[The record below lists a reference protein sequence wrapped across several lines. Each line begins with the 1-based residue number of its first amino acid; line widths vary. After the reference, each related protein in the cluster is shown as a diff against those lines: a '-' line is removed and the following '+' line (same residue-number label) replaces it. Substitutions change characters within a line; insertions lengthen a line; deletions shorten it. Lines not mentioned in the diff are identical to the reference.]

1 MLYHYS
7 MILAAIDIGSNAI
20 RLQITRIIW
29 YQMKDP
35 VYKVLESIR
44 FPLRLGNDAFRTGEI
59 TFRSEIKFI
68 NLMMAFRTLIDLY
81 EADDVY
87 GCGTSALRDSIN
99 GQRIIDR
106 SYEKSGIHIEII
118 SGEREAEIL
127 DLVVHKDLGDSHYMH
142 IDVGGGSTEI
152 NMINDKKSYARK
164 SFKLGSVRN
173 MQGRENSATWE
184 ALKDWIQEN
193 KMEPFEATIATGG
206 NIRTLQKLLLEQN
219 EDLTTLE
226 QLQRMINKVS
236 AMSIDQ
242 RIEELGLRED
252 RADVIPFA
260 SEIYLMAMSEAG
272 TNNILVPDVG
282 LKDGIIEMLV
292 ARNS

>member
-1 MLYHYS
+1 

-29 YQMKDP
+29 HQGEEP
-35 VYKVLESIR
+35 VYKVMESIR
-44 FPLRLGNDAFRTGEI
+44 FPLRLGKDAFRTGEI

-81 EADDVY
+81 EADDIY
-87 GCGTSALRDSIN
+87 ACGTSALRDSIN
-99 GQRIIDR
+99 GQRIIER

-127 DLVVHKDLGDSHYMH
+127 DMVVHKDLDAGHFMH
-142 IDVGGGSTEI
+142 IDVGGGSTEL
-152 NMINDKKSYARK
+152 NMIHDKKSYARK

-173 MQGRENSATWE
+173 MQGKDKSTTWE
-184 ALKDWIQEN
+184 AMRNWIQEN
-193 KMEPFEATIATGG
+193 RIESFKAAIATGG
-206 NIRTLQKLLLEQN
+206 NIRTLQMLLSGQEEGLVNIEH
-219 EDLTTLE
+219 
-226 QLQRMINKVS
+226 LQEIINKVS
-236 AMSIDQ
+236 DLSISQ
-242 RIEELGLRED
+242 RIEQLGLRED

-260 SEIYLMAMSEAG
+260 SEIYLAAMAEAE
-272 TNNILVPDVG
+272 TDDILIPNVG

>member
-1 MLYHYS
+1 

-29 YQMKDP
+29 HEGKDP

-44 FPLRLGNDAFRTGEI
+44 FPLRLGKDAFRTGEI

-106 SYEKSGIHIEII
+106 SYDKSGIHIEII

-127 DLVVHKDLGDSHYMH
+127 NMVVHKELSGGHYMH

-152 NMINDKKSYARK
+152 NMINDKNSYARK

-173 MQGRENSATWE
+173 MQGKEESSAWE
-184 ALKDWIQEN
+184 AMNTWIQEN
-193 KMEPFEATIATGG
+193 RIADFEATIATGG
-206 NIRTLQKLLLEQN
+206 NIRTLQKLLLGQQDE
-219 EDLTTLE
+219 LVKIE
-226 QLQRMINKVS
+226 QLQGVINKINNL
-236 AMSIDQ
+236 SIEQ
-242 RIEELGLRED
+242 RIEQLGLRED

-260 SEIYLMAMSEAG
+260 SEIYLTAMAAAG
-272 TNNILVPDVG
+272 TDKILVPDVG